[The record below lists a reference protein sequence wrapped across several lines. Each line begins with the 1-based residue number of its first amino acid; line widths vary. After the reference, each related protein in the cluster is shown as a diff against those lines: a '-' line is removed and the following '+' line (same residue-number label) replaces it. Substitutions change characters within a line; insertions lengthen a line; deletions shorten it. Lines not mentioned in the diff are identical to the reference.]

1 MTHTNLKKRV
11 IEGIENTRNTD
22 LLEEVLR
29 LLDLENQDLE
39 VYELNDA
46 QINAINEAREQ
57 IKNGQTLTN
66 EEVNDEIDKWLRK

>member
-1 MTHTNLKKRV
+1 MTQTNLKKRV
-11 IEGIENTRNTD
+11 IEGIENTKNTD

-29 LLDLENQDLE
+29 LLDLENQDLK

-57 IKNGQTLTN
+57 IKKGQTLTN
-66 EEVNDEIDKWLRK
+66 EEANDEIDKWLKK

>member
-1 MTHTNLKKRV
+1 MTQTNLKKRV
-11 IEGIENTRNTD
+11 IEGIENTRNTN

-29 LLDLENQDLE
+29 LLDLESQDLE

-66 EEVNDEIDKWLRK
+66 EEANVEIDKWLRK